1 MPRLPKGKKKKWIAS
16 SKKKT
21 GFTKEHISEN
31 SDFYN
36 SRRWREL
43 RKWHIERNPICEWCK
58 EEGIIN
64 IKERIIHVNNKEP
77 NPKKKDSTIAKNIDP
92 LWCHIYFQY
101 KLNVL
106 MVLLLFFILII
117 PFDYIIIYG

>member
-1 MPRLPKGKKKKWIAS
+1 MPKLPKGKKKKWIAS

-64 IKERIIHVNNKEP
+64 IKERIIVDHIKEIQDGGEGLDPNNLQTLCLSHHNQKTNWE
-77 NPKKKDSTIAKNIDP
+77 KKKRRKKSI
-92 LWCHIYFQY
+92 
-101 KLNVL
+101 
-106 MVLLLFFILII
+106 
-117 PFDYIIIYG
+117 